1 MAEISVLQHMMPSS
15 ASFSPQEML
24 SFLSANGTI
33 DLSRV
38 RNEMIKTQIDRLIET
53 THTSP
58 ITQGPDGRWRTS
70 VYEGKKR
77 RLIAKKSLDDLKLE
91 VYCFYTGI
99 SKEDVFREH
108 TIESL
113 YPRWKEYKALHTNAK
128 TYIIR
133 IDSVWNNHYLND
145 EIIRIPISKLDK
157 LTLDTWAHKLIKDNE
172 YTKKQ
177 YYNHTIIARQV
188 LDYAVELNLI
198 PFNPFSQF
206 KVDSRV
212 FRKEKKQSSETQVFS
227 RDEQAAMEALAWEDF
242 EKIKHPVNQL
252 VPLAMLFQF
261 QTGLRI
267 GEVCALK
274 YEDIEG
280 DKFLVRRM
288 YRAATK
294 EVIDDTKGTFGER
307 SVVLTDKAME
317 IIEAVNDRKQ
327 ELGIDNEYI
336 FSLKDQPAS
345 YDALKD
351 LYPSYC
357 SKLDITNRSSHK
369 SRKTFVSSLIDGG
382 VNINTVREMVGHN
395 DERTTLSC
403 YCFDRNTDAERKN
416 MIQNALSS

>member
-38 RNEMIKTQIDRLIET
+38 RNEMIKTQIDKLIET

-227 RDEQAAMEALAWEDF
+227 RDEENQAPCQSAYSSRYAV
-242 EKIKHPVNQL
+242 PVSDRT
-252 VPLAMLFQF
+252 A
-261 QTGLRI
+261 
-267 GEVCALK
+267 
-274 YEDIEG
+274 
-280 DKFLVRRM
+280 
-288 YRAATK
+288 YR
-294 EVIDDTKGTFGER
+294 
-307 SVVLTDKAME
+307 
-317 IIEAVNDRKQ
+317 
-327 ELGIDNEYI
+327 
-336 FSLKDQPAS
+336 
-345 YDALKD
+345 
-351 LYPSYC
+351 
-357 SKLDITNRSSHK
+357 
-369 SRKTFVSSLIDGG
+369 
-382 VNINTVREMVGHN
+382 
-395 DERTTLSC
+395 
-403 YCFDRNTDAERKN
+403 
-416 MIQNALSS
+416 

>member
-172 YTKKQ
+172 Y
-177 YYNHTIIARQV
+177 Y
-188 LDYAVELNLI
+188 
-198 PFNPFSQF
+198 
-206 KVDSRV
+206 
-212 FRKEKKQSSETQVFS
+212 
-227 RDEQAAMEALAWEDF
+227 
-242 EKIKHPVNQL
+242 
-252 VPLAMLFQF
+252 
-261 QTGLRI
+261 
-267 GEVCALK
+267 
-274 YEDIEG
+274 
-280 DKFLVRRM
+280 
-288 YRAATK
+288 
-294 EVIDDTKGTFGER
+294 
-307 SVVLTDKAME
+307 
-317 IIEAVNDRKQ
+317 
-327 ELGIDNEYI
+327 
-336 FSLKDQPAS
+336 
-345 YDALKD
+345 
-351 LYPSYC
+351 
-357 SKLDITNRSSHK
+357 
-369 SRKTFVSSLIDGG
+369 
-382 VNINTVREMVGHN
+382 
-395 DERTTLSC
+395 
-403 YCFDRNTDAERKN
+403 
-416 MIQNALSS
+416 

>member
-38 RNEMIKTQIDRLIET
+38 RNEMIKTQIDKLIET

-227 RDEQAAMEALAWEDF
+227 RDEQAAME
-242 EKIKHPVNQL
+242 
-252 VPLAMLFQF
+252 
-261 QTGLRI
+261 
-267 GEVCALK
+267 
-274 YEDIEG
+274 DIEG

>member
-1 MAEISVLQHMMPSS
+1 
-15 ASFSPQEML
+15 
-24 SFLSANGTI
+24 
-33 DLSRV
+33 
-38 RNEMIKTQIDRLIET
+38 
-53 THTSP
+53 
-58 ITQGPDGRWRTS
+58 
-70 VYEGKKR
+70 
-77 RLIAKKSLDDLKLE
+77 
-91 VYCFYTGI
+91 
-99 SKEDVFREH
+99 
-108 TIESL
+108 
-113 YPRWKEYKALHTNAK
+113 
-128 TYIIR
+128 
-133 IDSVWNNHYLND
+133 
-145 EIIRIPISKLDK
+145 
-157 LTLDTWAHKLIKDNE
+157 
-172 YTKKQ
+172 
-177 YYNHTIIARQV
+177 
-188 LDYAVELNLI
+188 
-198 PFNPFSQF
+198 
-206 KVDSRV
+206 
-212 FRKEKKQSSETQVFS
+212 
-227 RDEQAAMEALAWEDF
+227 
-242 EKIKHPVNQL
+242 
-252 VPLAMLFQF
+252 MLFQF

-274 YEDIEG
+274 YEDIDG